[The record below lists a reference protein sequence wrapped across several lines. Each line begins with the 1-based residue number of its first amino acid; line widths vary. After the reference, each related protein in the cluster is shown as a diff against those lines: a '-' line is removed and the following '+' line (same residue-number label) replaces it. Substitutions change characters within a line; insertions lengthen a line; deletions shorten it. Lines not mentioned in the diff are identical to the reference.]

1 MKVHGRNDSCSVHF
15 QLLPISQQF
24 VFFVFCFF
32 FYITLSK
39 IFINNFIFIILLLA
53 IELMNAVMKT

>member
-15 QLLPISQQF
+15 QLLPISQQS
-24 VFFVFCFF
+24 FFFF

-39 IFINNFIFIILLLA
+39 IFINNFILIILLLA
-53 IELMNAVMKT
+53 IELMNAAMKT